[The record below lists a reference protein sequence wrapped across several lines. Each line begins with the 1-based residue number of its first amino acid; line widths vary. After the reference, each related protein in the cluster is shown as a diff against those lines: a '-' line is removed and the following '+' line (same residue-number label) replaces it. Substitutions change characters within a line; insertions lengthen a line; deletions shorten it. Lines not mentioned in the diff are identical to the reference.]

1 MYDSADSE
9 HRLSRVKVAQMMA
22 ALDTTSMV
30 SLSLLLLSKQFINE
44 KQQMSMKLE
53 YDFSVELFS
62 RLLLC

>member
-1 MYDSADSE
+1 
-9 HRLSRVKVAQMMA
+9 MMA